1 MKDCQWPE
9 LEGGGRGRWIQHDKN
24 FGFGLNVARTRHASE
39 IIKTSVSRRI
49 TLKVCTLSVKFETFS
64 TRENG
69 NKLRYLGGKSSFC
82 TRLSQQWQLFQD
94 PLNKDTSYRVVVFG
108 GYSKYV

>member
-39 IIKTSVSRRI
+39 IIKTSVSVHRSKCI
-49 TLKVCTLSVKFETFS
+49 LKLHEGEIAK
-64 TRENG
+64 
-69 NKLRYLGGKSSFC
+69 KLTIY
-82 TRLSQQWQLFQD
+82 
-94 PLNKDTSYRVVVFG
+94 
-108 GYSKYV
+108 

>member
-39 IIKTSVSRRI
+39 IIKTSVSVHRSNCK
-49 TLKVCTLSVKFETFS
+49 LKINEGEISIA
-64 TRENG
+64 
-69 NKLRYLGGKSSFC
+69 
-82 TRLSQQWQLFQD
+82 
-94 PLNKDTSYRVVVFG
+94 LNIW
-108 GYSKYV
+108 